1 MDLDYL
7 ASRIKELEEFEN
19 LGHGEIKAWLCRIV
33 ASRDCNN
40 NVKDALCQAITT
52 ISKLNSK
59 MPQYWKDSVGENE
72 THQVMETLR
81 KVKQYIS

>member
-7 ASRIKELEEFEN
+7 ASRIKELQEFEN
-19 LGHGEIKAWLCRIV
+19 LGHGEIKAWLCRVI

-40 NVKDALCQAITT
+40 AVKDALRHALTT
-52 ISKLNSK
+52 ISELNSK

-72 THQVMETLR
+72 VHEVMESLR
-81 KVKQYIS
+81 KVQQYIS